1 MARLMDLEGI
11 LRGREL
17 PPGVLLRGLPPPA
30 LRADHLVR
38 QVMAL
43 ANSDLGG
50 QRALVFGVESGAGGA
65 MVVAGLEPADVALL
79 GAHRDA
85 CVAHIEPALDLTLV
99 TGTGG
104 GRTVA
109 ALVLGDCTDP
119 PYVIGERAPSPL
131 RAGECWLFDTNRM
144 RYASRADLD
153 AMYATR
159 RQRRAPPVLVG
170 LGDDPGCELLEV
182 VIPAVG
188 APPSRMAAAKLRAAI
203 AARRSA
209 AAVIG
214 HDDSR
219 LARLAHA
226 RIFGADAPYR
236 PEGIDTLV
244 RALRAVP
251 ESFRDA
257 DRHYRLEQCA
267 VRLDLNVLNRGA
279 TPLAGAVLELLVPAV
294 AGLDVV
300 SQPCPAPGQPPP
312 DDAYPEVRRE
322 RSRYRVRSALGT
334 LDPGVPTAAFATP
347 LRLLAGTELA
357 GRKVALRYT
366 LTAVG
371 LNPPREGRVRLRF
384 RR

>member
-1 MARLMDLEGI
+1 
-11 LRGREL
+11 
-17 PPGVLLRGLPPPA
+17 
-30 LRADHLVR
+30 
-38 QVMAL
+38 
-43 ANSDLGG
+43 
-50 QRALVFGVESGAGGA
+50 
-65 MVVAGLEPADVALL
+65 
-79 GAHRDA
+79 
-85 CVAHIEPALDLTLV
+85 
-99 TGTGG
+99 
-104 GRTVA
+104 
-109 ALVLGDCTDP
+109 
-119 PYVIGERAPSPL
+119 
-131 RAGECWLFDTNRM
+131 M

-159 RQRRAPPVLVG
+159 RQRRAPLVLVG

-182 VIPAVG
+182 VIPPAG
-188 APPSRMAAAKLRAAI
+188 RLPSRSAAAKLRAAI

-267 VRLDLNVLNRGA
+267 VRLDLSILNRSA
-279 TPLAGAVLELLVPAV
+279 TPLAGAVLELLVPVV

-300 SQPCPAPGQPPP
+300 TVPCPAPGESPP
-312 DDAYPEVRRE
+312 DEAYPEVRRE
-322 RSRYRVRSALGT
+322 PGRYRVRSVLGT
-334 LDPGVPTAAFATP
+334 LDPEIPIAAFATP
-347 LRLLAGTELA
+347 LRLLADPGLD
-357 GRKVALRYT
+357 GQKIALRYT
-366 LTAVG
+366 LTAEG
-371 LNPPREGRVRLRF
+371 LHPPREGRVRLRF